1 MKKYTILIP
10 SGCCVLAAGI
20 AGLAL
25 LLNQPPVSE
34 SSVPEFVM
42 PSQTVSTDSSSA
54 PETSGNS
61 VAVTIAP
68 QTEAPPET
76 PAVTAEPASLTAE
89 SPDIPEETIFSTS
102 IQPDEITSAQPSAVS
117 EPAQPNSAV
126 SSVTSA
132 PETTT
137 EKIQTTSKP
146 HTAEHSEPTEPEHP
160 SNMLITSG
168 DPLHHVQFE
177 FGGRSVRYSGVYEGT
192 PVTAVDILL
201 EQIPSYDFTQN
212 GSSFSGTLNAS
223 SLDPGYYHYPGV
235 AGRRRDNGLRF

>member
-1 MKKYTILIP
+1 MT
-10 SGCCVLAAGI
+10 
-20 AGLAL
+20 
-25 LLNQPPVSE
+25 
-34 SSVPEFVM
+34 SV
-42 PSQTVSTDSSSA
+42 
-54 PETSGNS
+54 
-61 VAVTIAP
+61 
-68 QTEAPPET
+68 
-76 PAVTAEPASLTAE
+76 
-89 SPDIPEETIFSTS
+89 
-102 IQPDEITSAQPSAVS
+102 
-117 EPAQPNSAV
+117 
-126 SSVTSA
+126 

-146 HTAEHSEPTEPEHP
+146 HIAEHSEPTEPEHS

-192 PVTAVDILL
+192 PVTAVDILF

-223 SLDPGYYHYPGV
+223 SARPGILYYPGV

>member
-1 MKKYTILIP
+1 MKKYTILII

-54 PETSGNS
+54 PETSGS
-61 VAVTIAP
+61 SAAVTTAP

-76 PAVTAEPASLTAE
+76 PTVTAEPAALTAE
-89 SPDIPEETIFSTS
+89 SPDIPEETNFSTS
-102 IQPDEITSAQPSAVS
+102 IQPGKITAAQPSAVS

-146 HTAEHSEPTEPEHP
+146 HAAEHSEPTEPEHP

-223 SLDPGYYHYPGV
+223 SARPGILYYPGV